1 MSFRYIKSDREDP
14 SFAIA
19 CSMKRSKKKMGRD
32 EMPTQGLR
40 DHFSRYD
47 DQDYD
52 DRGHGH
58 PDFDDVIDR
67 ILRRRYAPSGS
78 IVKRSPSSDSLV
90 ERLLAF
96 DQGGEVDAF
105 PPERHGLI
113 GGLVNKIFPGGGEV
127 YEGDELPAD
136 EYPAERHGLIGGLV
150 NKIFAEGGMSDE
162 GDELPLDEYPAERHL
177 GGGLMKKI
185 PIVGKLFAGGGEVYE
200 DEMYEDDE
208 YPPERHQ
215 LGVAAAGLGKM
226 AAKAAPAAIQGAAEA
241 AGSAAGAQIGSS
253 VANQFMPQRKAKGG
267 RIDELPPERHVFAA
281 LAGMAAKAL
290 PALVSK
296 AVPAAVQGAAS
307 SAGAS
312 IGSSLANQFMPQR
325 QSRGGEMMGY
335 SEGGRVANRTP
346 AIAGRRPNE
355 FDYLVLN
362 DYLESSYGDD
372 DNSGDDL
379 GYDHVLEMDQK
390 AVELREMVDRVM
402 KRRARKYGLRGVRD

>member
-105 PPERHGLI
+105 PP
-113 GGLVNKIFPGGGEV
+113 
-127 YEGDELPAD
+127 
-136 EYPAERHGLIGGLV
+136 ERHGLIGGLV